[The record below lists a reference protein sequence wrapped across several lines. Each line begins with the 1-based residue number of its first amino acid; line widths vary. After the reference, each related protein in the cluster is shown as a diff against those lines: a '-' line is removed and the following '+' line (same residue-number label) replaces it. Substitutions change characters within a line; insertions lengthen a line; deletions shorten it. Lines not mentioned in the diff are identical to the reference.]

1 VKGDK
6 ISGTHSTHGRDESTL
21 FLSENMKRK
30 GHFGELVVDGRTKL
44 KLILKK
50 QDVDFMHLAQD
61 RDQ

>member
-1 VKGDK
+1 
-6 ISGTHSTHGRDESTL
+6 
-21 FLSENMKRK
+21 MKRK